1 MFTFWSVCA
10 VVGAKV
16 RGFFLSYLI
25 FWFLFFVPAIL
36 HYNIPRKLL
45 NKAIPFLEQLD
56 HSMKYERRSVLD
68 KSELLVDV
76 KLPNTSDID
85 ADLEEDEYLRSFKLD
100 NLEDMKEKQ
109 RRAFENLEDDDD
121 EDEEEDEE
129 EYDNDDDN
137 DDEEDDVENSQE
149 INLHGRNIKNV
160 NIRENHHQLSIKLNN
175 KNNRDDD
182 LMSAKFKSKFFQNDD
197 LDTDDS
203 LLPNESFPTINY
215 GDNSS
220 LLNGDLENEDESR
233 NNGNLRNVFNKS
245 GRIRSNL
252 VKVPVVKSRPSVLDY
267 YKENNATTTTT
278 TTILKPRTGNS
289 HFQSSFTTTAP
300 QSHLLYRNDNK
311 EDENDDEDENKP
323 LSPSKI
329 PIGLKFN
336 QNSIANN
343 DGIDETFDFL
353 DEEY

>member
-1 MFTFWSVCA
+1 MCA
-10 VVGAKV
+10 VLGTKV

-36 HYNIPRKLL
+36 HYNIPRKIL

-56 HSMKYERRSVLD
+56 HSMKYERRSILD

-76 KLPNTSDID
+76 KLPNTSDIE

-109 RRAFENLEDDDD
+109 RRAFENLEDDDEDDEENSGEENSEGVNEYNDD
-121 EDEEEDEE
+121 EDEEE
-129 EYDNDDDN
+129 
-137 DDEEDDVENSQE
+137 EEDNVETSQS
-149 INLHGRNIKNV
+149 INLHGKNIKNV
-160 NIRENHHQLSIKLNN
+160 NLKENHHQLSIKLKN
-175 KNNRDDD
+175 KNSNDDD
-182 LMSAKFKSKFFQNDD
+182 LISSKFKSKFFQNDD

-203 LLPNESFPTINY
+203 LLPNESFPTINF

-220 LLNGDLENEDESR
+220 LNDELEEEYSSSA
-233 NNGNLRNVFNKS
+233 NLRTALNNKS

-252 VKVPVVKSRPSVLDY
+252 VKVPVVKSRSSVLDY
-267 YKENNATTTTT
+267 YKENNATTTT
-278 TTILKPRTGNS
+278 IIKPRTANS
-289 HFQSSFTTTAP
+289 SFQSSFTTTAP
-300 QSHLLYRNDNK
+300 QSHLIYRNGAK
-311 EDENDDEDENKP
+311 EDNEDEDESKP

-336 QNSIANN
+336 QNTISNNN
-343 DGIDETFDFL
+343 DAIDETFDFL
-353 DEEY
+353 EEEY